1 MLNGFTVFQTFHNRM
16 LTDIEISL
24 HDINKAIEAN
34 DLKEQPLEDIVS
46 KQYNEFLGFVQY
58 SFGRLT
64 SPTSSRH

>member
-1 MLNGFTVFQTFHNRM
+1 MLNGFSVFQTFHNRM

-24 HDINKAIEAN
+24 HDINTAIEAN